1 MTNDKLPNYESAFSV
16 RDIDREVVT
25 TMNQGGGG
33 VEYYDYDITEKRM
46 VSGMSHSRILA
57 PVELDTGLP
66 QQRTDPGGAL
76 YLPDGT
82 PNPDATIDGPDFLYG
97 NSSASLGER
106 IDAVNN
112 GRVANIEVVEPNL
125 PRVGG
130 DVVIDRDNQ
139 ETSVKGIIEKT
150 AVSDLFFSDM
160 NMDII
165 QKSIRYGVN
174 RATGQV
180 IGKQSDTTVY
190 VIMRSILLQY
200 ANFGA
205 SVADLAQEIRGLNQ
219 MVVEYCVE
227 NVSSNVQQYV
237 GYIKDLE
244 RLPTPMD
251 HPVYH
256 NKNNFTYDI
265 SNLL

>member
-1 MTNDKLPNYESAFSV
+1 MGSLYQMTTDKLPNYESAFSV

-25 TMNQGGGG
+25 TMNQGGGD
-33 VEYYDYDITEKRM
+33 VDYYDYDITEKRM
-46 VSGMSHSRILA
+46 VSGMSDSRILA
-57 PVELDTGLP
+57 PVELDSGLP
-66 QQRTDPGGAL
+66 QQRTDSGGAL
-76 YLPDGT
+76 SS
-82 PNPDATIDGPDFLYG
+82 ATIDGPDFLFG

-106 IDAVNN
+106 IDVVNN

-200 ANFGA
+200 ANFRV